1 MNLRIRPSASLLLL
15 PLLLA
20 FCAPVQAT
28 SIDETLPDAQ
38 ALNQLELRAQ
48 QASPRDQ
55 CFLYT
60 ELVHVM
66 TEMAGKQMLNG
77 DFDQATES
85 LKKVNAYA
93 LLIHVDLAS
102 NSKRVK
108 NAEELMH
115 HTSYRLGEYLRKAS
129 NEDRDTLQ
137 ATLKQLDQ
145 VHDEL
150 LAQVFKK

>member
-1 MNLRIRPSASLLLL
+1 MKSIFRFAFLLSL

-20 FCAPVQAT
+20 TPSRAANV
-28 SIDETLPDAQ
+28 DDNLPNAQ
-38 ALNQLELRAQ
+38 ALLALELRAQ
-48 QASPRDQ
+48 QAKPQDQ

-66 TEMAGKQMLNG
+66 TEIAGKQMLDG
-77 DFDQATES
+77 DVDQATAS
-85 LKKVNAYA
+85 LKKVNDYA
-93 LLIHVDLAS
+93 KLIHMDLS
-102 NSKRVK
+102 NNSKRVK

-145 VHDEL
+145 VNDEL
-150 LAQVFKK
+150 LTQVFSH

>member
-1 MNLRIRPSASLLLL
+1 MKSISRFALLLSL
-15 PLLLA
+15 PLLLS
-20 FCAPVQAT
+20 CPAT
-28 SIDETLPDAQ
+28 ARAASVDDNLPTAE
-38 ALNQLELRAQ
+38 ALVQLELRAQ
-48 QASPRDQ
+48 QANPRDQ

-77 DFDQATES
+77 DVDQATAT

-93 LLIHVDLAS
+93 KLIHMDMAS
-102 NSKRVK
+102 NSKRLK

-115 HTSYRLGEYLRKAS
+115 HTSYRLGEYLHKAS

-150 LAQVFKK
+150 LAQVFKH

>member
-1 MNLRIRPSASLLLL
+1 MKSILRFAFLLSLPFLLSTPARAANVDDNLPN
-15 PLLLA
+15 
-20 FCAPVQAT
+20 
-28 SIDETLPDAQ
+28 AQ
-38 ALNQLELRAQ
+38 ALLALELRAQ
-48 QASPRDQ
+48 QANPRDQ

-77 DFDQATES
+77 DFDQATAS

-93 LLIHVDLAS
+93 LLIHMDLSS

>member
-1 MNLRIRPSASLLLL
+1 MKSILRFAFLLSL
-15 PLLLA
+15 PLLLSTPA
-20 FCAPVQAT
+20 RAANV
-28 SIDETLPDAQ
+28 DDNLPNAQ
-38 ALNQLELRAQ
+38 ALMQLELRAQ
-48 QASPRDQ
+48 QANPRDQ

-66 TEMAGKQMLNG
+66 TEMAGKQLLNG
-77 DFDQATES
+77 DFDQATAS

-93 LLIHVDLAS
+93 LLIHMDLSS

-150 LAQVFKK
+150 LAQVFKH

>member
-1 MNLRIRPSASLLLL
+1 MKSISRFAFLLAL
-15 PLLLA
+15 PLVLS
-20 FCAPVQAT
+20 FSTT
-28 SIDETLPDAQ
+28 SRAASVDDNLPTAE
-38 ALNQLELRAQ
+38 ALVQLELRAQ
-48 QASPRDQ
+48 QANPRDQ

-66 TEMAGKQMLNG
+66 TEIAGKQMLDG
-77 DFDQATES
+77 DVDQATAT
-85 LKKVNAYA
+85 LKKVNDYA
-93 LLIHVDLAS
+93 KLIHMDLSS

>member
-1 MNLRIRPSASLLLL
+1 MKSIFRFAFLLSL

-20 FCAPVQAT
+20 TPSRAANV
-28 SIDETLPDAQ
+28 DDNLPNAQ
-38 ALNQLELRAQ
+38 AVLALELRAQ
-48 QASPRDQ
+48 QANPRDQ

-66 TEMAGKQMLNG
+66 TEIAGKQMLDG
-77 DFDQATES
+77 DVDQATAS
-85 LKKVNAYA
+85 LKKVNDYA
-93 LLIHVDLAS
+93 KLIHMDLSS

>member
-1 MNLRIRPSASLLLL
+1 MKSILRFAFLLSL

-20 FCAPVQAT
+20 TPSRAANV
-28 SIDETLPDAQ
+28 DDNLPDAQ
-38 ALNQLELRAQ
+38 ALLALELRAQ
-48 QASPRDQ
+48 QAKPQDQ

-66 TEMAGKQMLNG
+66 TEIAGKQMLDG
-77 DFDQATES
+77 DVDQATAT
-85 LKKVNAYA
+85 LKKVNDYA
-93 LLIHVDLAS
+93 KLIHMDLSS

>member
-1 MNLRIRPSASLLLL
+1 MKSIFRFAFLLSL
-15 PLLLA
+15 PLLLSTPSRA
-20 FCAPVQAT
+20 ASV
-28 SIDETLPDAQ
+28 DDNLPNGQ
-38 ALNQLELRAQ
+38 ALLALELRAQ
-48 QASPRDQ
+48 QANPRDQ

-66 TEMAGKQMLNG
+66 TEIAGKQMLDG
-77 DFDQATES
+77 DVDQATAS
-85 LKKVNAYA
+85 LKKVNDYA
-93 LLIHVDLAS
+93 KLIHMDLSS

>member
-1 MNLRIRPSASLLLL
+1 MKLILRFAFLLSL
-15 PLLLA
+15 PLLLSLTTPA
-20 FCAPVQAT
+20 QAA
-28 SIDETLPDAQ
+28 SIDDNLPTAE
-38 ALNQLELRAQ
+38 AITQLELRAQ
-48 QASPRDQ
+48 QANPRDQ

-66 TEMAGKQMLNG
+66 TEMAGKEMLNG
-77 DFDQATES
+77 DVDQATAT
-85 LKKVNAYA
+85 LKKVNVYA
-93 LLIHVDLAS
+93 KLIHMDMTS
-102 NSKRVK
+102 NSKRLK

-115 HTSYRLGEYLRKAS
+115 HTSYRLGEYLHKAS

-150 LAQVFKK
+150 LAQVFKH

>member
-1 MNLRIRPSASLLLL
+1 MKSIRRFALLLSL
-15 PLLLA
+15 PLLLSS
-20 FCAPVQAT
+20 PAT
-28 SIDETLPDAQ
+28 ARAASFDDNLPTAQ
-38 ALNQLELRAQ
+38 VLAQLELRAQ
-48 QASPRDQ
+48 QANPRDQ
-55 CFLYT
+55 CYLYT

-77 DFDQATES
+77 DIDQATAT

-93 LLIHVDLAS
+93 LLIHMDLS
-102 NSKRVK
+102 GNSKRLK

-115 HTSYRLGEYLRKAS
+115 HTSYRLTEYLHKAS

-150 LAQVFKK
+150 LAQVFKH

>member
-1 MNLRIRPSASLLLL
+1 MKSILRFAFLLSL
-15 PLLLA
+15 PLLLSTPA
-20 FCAPVQAT
+20 RAANV
-28 SIDETLPDAQ
+28 DDNLPNAQ
-38 ALNQLELRAQ
+38 ALLALELRAQ
-48 QASPRDQ
+48 QANPRDQ

-66 TEMAGKQMLNG
+66 TEMAGKEMLDG
-77 DFDQATES
+77 DVDQATAT

-93 LLIHVDLAS
+93 MLIHMDLSS

>member
-1 MNLRIRPSASLLLL
+1 MKSVLRFAFLLSL
-15 PLLLA
+15 PLLLSTPA
-20 FCAPVQAT
+20 RAANV
-28 SIDETLPDAQ
+28 DDNLPNAQ
-38 ALNQLELRAQ
+38 ALLALELRAQ
-48 QASPRDQ
+48 QANPRDQ